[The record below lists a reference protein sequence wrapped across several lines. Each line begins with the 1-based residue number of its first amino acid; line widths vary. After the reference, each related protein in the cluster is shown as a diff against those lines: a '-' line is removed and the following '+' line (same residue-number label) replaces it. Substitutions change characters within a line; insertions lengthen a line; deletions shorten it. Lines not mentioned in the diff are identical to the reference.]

1 MGLIGDLG
9 SNEAVGEGSRGE
21 VPELAVP
28 ELDDAAADA
37 PASRATSLHPH
48 RLDIR
53 RGRRIGSPR
62 GGDGRSGIGIGIEIG
77 RTRVGWS
84 EAGVCT
90 ASTLQIIR
98 TDREPPT
105 TWAFILYV

>member
-1 MGLIGDLG
+1 MIGDLG

-62 GGDGRSGIGIGIEIG
+62 GGDGRSGIGIGIGIEIG

-84 EAGVCT
+84 EAGGVHSLVSADNT
-90 ASTLQIIR
+90 NRKR
-98 TDREPPT
+98 TPDYL
-105 TWAFILYV
+105 AFILYV